1 MHRYEEW
8 REEGKKSKKERKH
21 KKLKDDVMNEVIKS
35 RYGYDL
41 KDIDKDPKN
50 VISALIDYDRDSDKR
65 YAKYGSRR
73 RR

>member
-1 MHRYEEW
+1 
-8 REEGKKSKKERKH
+8 
-21 KKLKDDVMNEVIKS
+21 MNEVIKS

-50 VISALIDYDRDSDKR
+50 VISALIDYDMDNDKR

-73 RR
+73 R